1 MTRNIGTSAQL
12 PTLRGMSHAAP
23 CGQDVSQKYADR
35 DTSARHSRYAAEVW
49 PQLQHQAKVR
59 WFALFG
65 ITYPFKEE

>member
-1 MTRNIGTSAQL
+1 
-12 PTLRGMSHAAP
+12 MSHAAT

-65 ITYPFKEE
+65 ITYPFKEEG